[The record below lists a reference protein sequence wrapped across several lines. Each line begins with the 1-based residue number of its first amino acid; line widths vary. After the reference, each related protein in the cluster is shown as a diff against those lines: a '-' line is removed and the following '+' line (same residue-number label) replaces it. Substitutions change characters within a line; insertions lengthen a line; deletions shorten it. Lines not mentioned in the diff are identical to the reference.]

1 MEKYITEK
9 QTKFLQTLVTERAE
23 ILGIKNPTEQ
33 SVIDYIG
40 SCKLFTTKDAS
51 EMISRLLAVPAPKPK
66 VTAPKVVVARDISHT
81 DSVVQSVTRI
91 ITNKFSKDCSL
102 CGNEVETGKGIAV
115 LDGNVWRTFHNNGE
129 CPDAKEGSPLHL
141 QIEQFVQDNC
151 VGMGDVYFALPSH
164 TGNNDLDFYALVQS
178 HRKTGTV
185 MVLRRVLGGRTL
197 ESSPVVRKSEAER
210 VLNALR
216 AMSTEESDEAMK
228 RFADELGRCCL
239 CGRTLTDE
247 ESRARGMGADC
258 AEKNALEL
266 SLKVL

>member
-1 MEKYITEK
+1 MEKYISEK

-51 EMISRLLAVPAPKPK
+51 EMIEKLLAVPAPK
-66 VTAPKVVVARDISHT
+66 TVVARDISHT

-91 ITNKFSKDCSL
+91 ITNKFSKECSL
-102 CGNEVETGKGIAV
+102 CGNDVETGKGIAV
-115 LDGNVWRTFHNNGE
+115 LDGKVWRTFHENGE

-151 VGMGDVYFALPSH
+151 VGMGNVYFALPSH
-164 TGNNDLDFYALVQS
+164 TGNNDLDFYGLVQS

-185 MVLRRVLGGRTL
+185 MVLRRVLGGRAF
-197 ESSPVVRKSEAER
+197 ESSPVVRKAEAER
-210 VLNALR
+210 VLNTLR
-216 AMSTEESDEAMK
+216 AMSTEESDEAMQA
-228 RFADELGRCCL
+228 FAQNLGRCCL

-247 ESRARGMGADC
+247 ASRARGMGADC
-258 AEKNALEL
+258 AETNALEL
-266 SLKVL
+266 SLKVF

>member
-1 MEKYITEK
+1 MIKYISEK
-9 QTKFLQTLVTERAE
+9 QTNFLKKLVTERAS
-23 ILGIKNPTEQ
+23 ILGIASDET
-33 SVIDYIG
+33 SVIDFIG
-40 SCKLFTTKDAS
+40 SCNLFTTKDAS
-51 EMISRLLAVPAPKPK
+51 EMISKLLAVPAPKVAVPAEK
-66 VTAPKVVVARDISHT
+66 VIVARDISHT

-91 ITNKFSKDCSL
+91 ITNKFSKECSL
-102 CGNEVETGKGIAV
+102 CGNDVETGQGIAV
-115 LDGNVWRTFHNNGE
+115 CDGNVWRTFHNINE

-151 VGMGDVYFALPSH
+151 VGMGNVYFALPSH

-216 AMSTEESDEAMK
+216 AMSTKESDEAMK

-247 ESRARGMGADC
+247 ASRARGMGADC
-258 AEKNALEL
+258 AEINALEL

>member
-1 MEKYITEK
+1 MEKYISEK
-9 QTKFLQTLVTERAE
+9 QTKFLVKLITERAD
-23 ILGIKNPTEQ
+23 ILGIQNPTEQ

-51 EMISRLLAVPAPKPK
+51 EMIEKLLAVPAPK
-66 VTAPKVVVARDISHT
+66 TIFAPNISHLYFA
-81 DSVVQSVTRI
+81 VQTVTRLI
-91 ITNKFSKDCSL
+91 PNRYSKECSL
-102 CGNEVETGKGIAV
+102 CGNEVEVEKGIAI
-115 LDGNVWRTFHNNGE
+115 LDGKVWRTFHKYDE
-129 CPDAKEGSPLHL
+129 CPDAKEGSPMHL
-141 QIEQFVQDNC
+141 QVEQFVQDNC
-151 VGMGDVYFALPSH
+151 VGMSDVYFALPSH

-197 ESSPVVRKSEAER
+197 ESSPVVRKAEAER
-210 VLNALR
+210 VLNTLR

-247 ESRARGMGADC
+247 ASRARGMGADC

-266 SLKVL
+266 SLKVF

>member
-1 MEKYITEK
+1 MIKYISEK
-9 QTKFLQTLVTERAE
+9 QTNFLKKLVTERAS
-23 ILGIKNPTEQ
+23 ILGIASDET
-33 SVIDYIG
+33 SVIDFIG

-51 EMISRLLAVPAPKPK
+51 EMISKLLAVPAEK
-66 VTAPKVVVARDISHT
+66 VIVARDISHT

-91 ITNKFSKDCSL
+91 ITNKFSKECSL
-102 CGNEVETGKGIAV
+102 CGNDVETGQGIAV
-115 LDGNVWRTFHNNGE
+115 RDGNVWRTFHNINE

-151 VGMGDVYFALPSH
+151 VGMGNVYFALPSH

-247 ESRARGMGADC
+247 ASRARGMGADC
-258 AEKNALEL
+258 AEINALEL